1 MRRGGALCPRPPALV
16 QPGIGLGVVV
26 ALALLA
32 FLVAVVAVVG
42 TVGLGVGLGV
52 GSPAFGVTSPAG
64 SLPGQRARGQS
75 RQQWRR
81 QPWFQ

>member
-32 FLVAVVAVVG
+32 FLVAVVAVVVVGTVVG

-64 SLPGQRARGQS
+64 SLPGQRARD
-75 RQQWRR
+75 
-81 QPWFQ
+81 